1 MVEGGKGDAYTMPVR
16 NDGRPDGGERRK
28 IGGGQREWE
37 SYTPPKTTGWQPTCR
52 CEAATVPCTVLD
64 PFAGSGTTLYVAK
77 ELGRRAIGIEL
88 SAAYLPL
95 ITARLRQGVLL

>member
-1 MVEGGKGDAYTMPVR
+1 MLRAATSATLG
-16 NDGRPDGGERRK
+16 
-28 IGGGQREWE
+28 WE
-37 SYTPPKTTGWQPTCR
+37 PTCR
-52 CEAATVPCTVLD
+52 CEADTVPCVVLD

-95 ITARLRQGVLL
+95 ITDRLRQGVLL